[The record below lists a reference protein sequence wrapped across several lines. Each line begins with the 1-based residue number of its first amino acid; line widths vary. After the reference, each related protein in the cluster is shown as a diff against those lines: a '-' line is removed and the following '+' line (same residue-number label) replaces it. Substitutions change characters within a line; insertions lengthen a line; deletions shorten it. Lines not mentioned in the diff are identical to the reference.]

1 MSPAAPGKKTSRVR
15 AERARELV
23 ERRIWDADLAALPS
37 STASAYGLLRML
49 YITAT
54 GVFRDRLPL
63 RAAALTFTTLISIVP
78 FLAIGLSLAKALGF
92 KQVLQDAIYAKIPPT
107 WPADLKDAVAG
118 IFAQV
123 DATNFG
129 ALGTV
134 GLALLLAAALKV
146 LATIEQTFNDI
157 WGVKQNRTWAR
168 RFTDFLSA
176 LVILPILM
184 LAATSANAFLA
195 SDRVLGLLA
204 EWAGPF
210 LPLYLGL
217 LKLAPFVFLWIAF
230 TAVYAFMPN
239 TQVRFASALLGGIVA
254 GTSWQVLQWLSI
266 KFGVGIS
273 RYNAIYGTFAALP
286 IFLAWLQASWLLVL
300 FGAEIAFAHQNY
312 RTYQVETR
320 TGTTSFAAR
329 EQLGLEVACA
339 AAKSFLEGRGPWD
352 PEPWA
357 SGRRFPV
364 RLVREVLQTL
374 TARDILVAAEGTPA
388 RFLPARDP
396 RQIPIPELLAALRDH
411 GDPLPGQSTRT
422 AAELLADARAGL
434 AKALQNQTLADAAG
448 ADAKKS

>member
-1 MSPAAPGKKTSRVR
+1 MTKRPSKTQ
-15 AERARELV
+15 AQTERAKEFL
-23 ERRIWDADLAALPS
+23 ERRIWDADLAELPS
-37 STASAYGLLRML
+37 STASTYGFLRML

-92 KQVLQDAIYAKIPPT
+92 KQVLEEMIYAKIPPA
-107 WPADLKDAVAG
+107 WPADLKEAVAG
-118 IFAQV
+118 IFTQV

-129 ALGTV
+129 ALGVV

-157 WGVKQNRTWAR
+157 WGVKQNRSWAR

-195 SDRVLGLLA
+195 SDGVLGLLA
-204 EWAGPF
+204 QWTGPL
-210 LPLYLGL
+210 LPVYLAL
-217 LKLAPFVFLWIAF
+217 LKLTPFILLWIAF
-230 TAVYAFMPN
+230 TAVYTFMPN
-239 TQVRFASALLGGIVA
+239 TQVRFLSALAGGIVA
-254 GTSWQVLQWLSI
+254 GTSWQILQWLSI

-300 FGAEIAFAHQNY
+300 FGAEVAFAHQNY

-320 TGTTSFAAR
+320 TGAASFAAR

-339 AAKSFLEGRGPWD
+339 AAKSFLEGKGPWD

-364 RLVREVLQTL
+364 RLVREILQTL
-374 TARDILVAAEGTPA
+374 AAREILVAAEGTPA

-396 RQIPIPELLAALRDH
+396 RQIMVIEILTALRDH

-422 AAELLADARAGL
+422 SADLLADARSGL
-434 AKALQNQTLADAAG
+434 AKALQNRSLADAAG
-448 ADAKKS
+448 ADGKKT